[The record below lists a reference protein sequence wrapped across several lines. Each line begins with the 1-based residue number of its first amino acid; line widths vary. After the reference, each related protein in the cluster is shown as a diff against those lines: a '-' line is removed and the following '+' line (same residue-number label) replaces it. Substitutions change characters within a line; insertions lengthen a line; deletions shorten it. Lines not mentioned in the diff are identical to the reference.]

1 MRLSFCSNERFCGA
15 VNTVSSCIPSIGCS
29 NPTEGH
35 FSLSLLLY
43 SFAKLIHT
51 YFKLSNIMHTIN
63 YSLEFSL
70 FQFRYSKF
78 HAFTAIFKVKL
89 NLKIPVTL
97 LELDPKSVV
106 LLVLSE
112 KKLVKQTPLK
122 VKK

>member
-1 MRLSFCSNERFCGA
+1 MRVSFCSNERFCGA

-29 NPTEGH
+29 NPTEG
-35 FSLSLLLY
+35 
-43 SFAKLIHT
+43 
-51 YFKLSNIMHTIN
+51 
-63 YSLEFSL
+63 
-70 FQFRYSKF
+70 Q
-78 HAFTAIFKVKL
+78 L
-89 NLKIPVTL
+89 NFKIPVTL

>member
-1 MRLSFCSNERFCGA
+1 MRVSFCSNERFCGA

-35 FSLSLLLY
+35 FSLSSLLY
-43 SFAKLIHT
+43 SFAKLIDT
-51 YFKLSNIMHTIN
+51 YFKLSNI
-63 YSLEFSL
+63 
-70 FQFRYSKF
+70 
-78 HAFTAIFKVKL
+78 KVEL